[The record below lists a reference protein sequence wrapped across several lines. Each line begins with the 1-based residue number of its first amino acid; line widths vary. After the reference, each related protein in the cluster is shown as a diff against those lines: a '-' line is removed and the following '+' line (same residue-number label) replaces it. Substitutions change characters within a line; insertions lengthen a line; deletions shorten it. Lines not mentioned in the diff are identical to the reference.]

1 MGASQRKLVNVN
13 SQHPGIGWQ
22 ENLASSAHWEAKL
35 KSRDFLEVAV
45 AYGLI
50 LLAVWTPTPLQVW
63 LGWIILAW
71 VFSATAASAH
81 DARTLGFRPS
91 RPRRSLW
98 VVGIAILAAGF
109 AVWISAQIHTLH
121 PLPIGMPEVARTWR
135 YFLWAFVQQFLM
147 QDFFLLRLLRLL
159 PSKTAAVIATT
170 VLFASAHI
178 PNLLLVV
185 VTLLWGAAACAL
197 FLRYRDLYSLGIAHC
212 ILGICLAITVP
223 NSVHHQMRVGLG
235 YLRYH
240 QQRGPLHRSQ
250 SNHIVSTDAWVIAD
264 ATRRWPSLQ
273 ALP

>member
-1 MGASQRKLVNVN
+1 MNAN
-13 SQHPGIGWQ
+13 SQHRGIDRP
-22 ENLASSAHWEAKL
+22 EDLDSSVLWEAKL

-45 AYGLI
+45 AYGLV

-71 VFSATAASAH
+71 VVSATAASAH

-121 PLPIGMPEVARTWR
+121 PLPIGMREVARTWR

-159 PSKTAAVIATT
+159 PSKTAAVTATT
-170 VLFASAHI
+170 VLFASAHL
-178 PNLLLVV
+178 PNPLLVI

-197 FLRYRDLYSLGIAHC
+197 FLRDRDLYSLAIAHG
-212 ILGICLAITVP
+212 ILGICLAVTVP
-223 NSVHHQMRVGLG
+223 NSVHHGMRVGLG
-235 YLRYH
+235 YLRYYG
-240 QQRGPLHRSQ
+240 QRGPLHCSQ
-250 SNHIVSTDAWVIAD
+250 SSQIVSTDAWVIAD
-264 ATRRWPSLQ
+264 ATRRCPSLQ

>member
-1 MGASQRKLVNVN
+1 VNAN
-13 SQHPGIGWQ
+13 SQHPRIDRS
-22 ENLASSAHWEAKL
+22 EDLDSSALWEAKL

-45 AYGLI
+45 TYGLV
-50 LLAVWTPTPLQVW
+50 LLAVWTPTSLQVW

-81 DARTLGFRPS
+81 DARTLGFRPP
-91 RPRRSLW
+91 RPWRSLW

-121 PLPIGMPEVARTWR
+121 PLPIGMPEVARTWK

-159 PSKTAAVIATT
+159 PSNTAAVIATT
-170 VLFASAHI
+170 VLFASAHL
-178 PNLLLVV
+178 PNPLLVT

-197 FLRYRDLYSLGIAHC
+197 FLRYRDLYSLGIAHG
-212 ILGICLAITVP
+212 ILGICLAIAVP
-223 NSVHHQMRVGLG
+223 NGVHHGMRVGLG
-235 YLRYH
+235 YLHYH
-240 QQRGPLHRSQ
+240 EQPAPLHRNQ

-264 ATRRWPSLQ
+264 ATRRWASFQ

>member
-1 MGASQRKLVNVN
+1 VNAN
-13 SQHPGIGWQ
+13 SQHPRIGRP
-22 ENLASSAHWEAKL
+22 EPLDSSVLWEAKL

-45 AYGLI
+45 TYGLV
-50 LLAVWTPTPLQVW
+50 LLAVWAPTPLQVW
-63 LGWIILAW
+63 LGWIILVW
-71 VFSATAASAH
+71 VFSATATSAH

-121 PLPIGMPEVARTWR
+121 PLPIGVPEVGRTWR

-170 VLFASAHI
+170 VLFASAHL
-178 PNLLLVV
+178 PNPLLVV

-197 FLRYRDLYSLGIAHC
+197 FLRYRDLYSLGIAHG
-212 ILGICLAITVP
+212 ILGICLAVTVP
-223 NSVHHQMRVGLG
+223 NAVHHGMRVGLG

-240 QQRGPLHRSQ
+240 EYRVPVHRSQ
-250 SNHIVSTDAWVIAD
+250 SNQIVSTDAWVIAD
-264 ATRRWPSLQ
+264 ATRRCPSLQ

>member
-1 MGASQRKLVNVN
+1 MNAN
-13 SQHPGIGWQ
+13 SQNPTIARP
-22 ENLASSAHWEAKL
+22 EDLDSSVLWEAKL

-45 AYGLI
+45 TYGLV

-71 VFSATAASAH
+71 VLLATAASVH

-91 RPRRSLW
+91 RPKRSFW
-98 VVGIAILAAGF
+98 VVGIAILAAGL

-147 QDFFLLRLLRLL
+147 LDFFLLRLLRLL
-159 PSKTAAVIATT
+159 PTKTAAVIATT
-170 VLFASAHI
+170 VLFALAHL
-178 PNLLLVV
+178 PNPLLVM

-197 FLRYRDLYSLGIAHC
+197 FLRYRDLYSLAIAHG
-212 ILGICLAITVP
+212 ILGICLAVAVP
-223 NSVHHQMRVGLG
+223 NPVHHGMRVGLG

-240 QQRGPLHRSQ
+240 EHLAPLHRSQ

-264 ATRRWPSLQ
+264 ATRRWPSFQ

>member
-1 MGASQRKLVNVN
+1 MNAN
-13 SQHPGIGWQ
+13 SQHPRIGR
-22 ENLASSAHWEAKL
+22 SDDMDSFVVPWEAKL

-45 AYGLI
+45 TYGLI
-50 LLAVWTPTPLQVW
+50 LLAVWTPTRLQVW

-71 VFSATAASAH
+71 VLSATAASGQ

-91 RPRRSLW
+91 RPWRSLW
-98 VVGIAILAAGF
+98 VVGIAMLAAGL
-109 AVWISAQIHTLH
+109 AIWIAAQIHTLH
-121 PLPIGMPEVARTWR
+121 PLPIGMPEVARTWK
-135 YFLWAFVQQFLM
+135 YFLWAFLQQFLL

-178 PNLLLVV
+178 PNALLVT

-197 FLRYRDLYSLGIAHC
+197 FLRYRDLYSLGIAHG
-212 ILGICLAITVP
+212 ILGICLAVTVP
-223 NSVHHQMRVGLG
+223 NAVHHGMRVGLG
-235 YLRYH
+235 YLHYH
-240 QQRGPLHRSQ
+240 EHPAPLHRSQ